1 MSSYSYSITPVPLG
15 VSMAPDGSTLFNQY
29 NSPDDS
35 QSQQSFQ
42 YYNQLNYLNFMTNN
56 DYSPPETED
65 QQLENM

>member
-1 MSSYSYSITPVPLG
+1 MSSYPYSITPVPLG

-29 NSPDDS
+29 NNPEDS
-35 QSQQSFQ
+35 ESQKSFQ